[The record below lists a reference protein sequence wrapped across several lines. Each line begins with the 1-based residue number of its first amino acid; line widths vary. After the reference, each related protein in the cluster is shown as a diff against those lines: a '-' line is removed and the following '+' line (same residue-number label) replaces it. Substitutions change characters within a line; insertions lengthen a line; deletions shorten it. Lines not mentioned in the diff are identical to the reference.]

1 MKVDIVFSVS
11 NEYTPLFSVALKSV
25 AFNSSKN
32 NIYNIY
38 VLHSNLAER
47 NQELI
52 KSECETYKNI
62 KIIFINVEEY
72 LPKEDRSTFFESGYV
87 TKETYYRFYIPQILP
102 DLEKVIYSD
111 VDVVFNT
118 DIVNLYSM
126 SIKNYL
132 LAAAPN
138 ISAIYNYNRDA
149 DLPNGQ
155 KYKFYFDNILNLK
168 DVNGY
173 IQAGISLFNLNE
185 MRKFDFTKKCLEKL
199 KEVKTPVFY
208 DQDIINSVCQ
218 KKIKLLPLK
227 WNHVWYFWTYD
238 FLKKHTPKTLYKEY
252 DNSRKNAY
260 VYHFA
265 GPKPIKEKAKPLAW
279 QFWKY
284 AMYTKFYAHF
294 LKQAFGEKTRLL
306 GVSDKI
312 FDNMEEIKPSFKEQ
326 IPVLFSSSNTYAPYL
341 GITIYSLLK
350 HMDKNTNYDLIV
362 METSIDN
369 AIKDKIK
376 ALVEKYPNCSIR
388 FLNLQKELAGYSE
401 IFYVHG
407 TLSKETY
414 FRLFADRIFKNYDKM
429 IYVDADTLILSDLK
443 DLYNINLKDNYVAG
457 VKDYVVQSR
466 YKNRVFI
473 NNVDIKDYFDNFIA
487 FDYRKYI
494 QCGVLVLNIKQ
505 MKKDDF
511 SNKAI
516 RLLQY
521 LKNPYYV
528 DQDVINKVSEDKI
541 YYLTPDYN
549 YLMFYRQLNIHNI
562 SEEFQDEIL
571 DAKSKMKIFHMPGGK
586 PDEFPHYEF
595 SPMYFQYALE
605 SPFSA
610 EIINKMITV
619 DRHRCTDGK
628 INQLQKENS
637 ELRRALEEN
646 QYLVQNLKN
655 IAKFNRNKKKYYKY
669 KILSKLSF
677 GKMKQKY
684 KAKYSDLKKLKD
696 CYKYLN

>member
-11 NEYTPLFSVALKSV
+11 NEYTPLFSVALKSI

-38 VLHSNLAER
+38 VMHSNLVER

-72 LPKEDRSTFFESGYV
+72 LPEEDRSSFFESGYV
-87 TKETYYRFYIPQILP
+87 TKETYYRFYIPQLFP
-102 DLEKVIYSD
+102 NLEKVIYSD
-111 VDVVFNT
+111 VDVVYNT
-118 DIVNLYSM
+118 DIANLYSM
-126 SIKNYL
+126 PIKNYL
-132 LAAAPN
+132 LAATPN

-173 IQAGISLFNLNE
+173 IQAGISVFNLNE
-185 MRKFDFTKKCLEKL
+185 MRKFDFTRKCLEKL
-199 KEVKTPVFY
+199 NEIKTPVFY

-218 KKIKLLPLK
+218 QKIKLLPLK

-238 FLKKHTPKTLYKEY
+238 FLKKHTPKALYKEY
-252 DNSRKNAY
+252 DNSRQNAY

-284 AMYTKFYAHF
+284 AMHTSFYEYF
-294 LKQAFGEKTRLL
+294 LKQAFGEETELL
-306 GVSDKI
+306 TVSDKI
-312 FDNMEEIKPSFKEQ
+312 FEDMEEIKPQFKEQ
-326 IPVLFSSSNTYAPYL
+326 ISVLFSSSNSYAPYL
-341 GITIYSLLK
+341 GISIYSLLK
-350 HMDKNTNYDLIV
+350 NMDLNTNYDLIV

-369 AIKDKIK
+369 AIKEKIK
-376 ALVEKYPNCSIR
+376 VLVDKYPNCSIR
-388 FLNLQKELAGYSE
+388 FLNMQNELEYYGRL
-401 IFYVHG
+401 FYIHG
-407 TLSKETY
+407 LLSKETY
-414 FRLFADRIFKNYDKM
+414 FRLFADKIFKNYDKM
-429 IYVDADTLILSDLK
+429 IYIDADTLILSDLK
-443 DLYNINLKDNYVAG
+443 DLYNIDIKDNYVAG

-466 YKNRVFI
+466 YKNKVYI
-473 NNVDIKDYFDNFIA
+473 NNIDIKDYFDNFIA
-487 FDYRKYI
+487 IDYRKYI

-505 MKKDDF
+505 MRKDDF

-516 RLLQY
+516 QLLQY
-521 LKNPYYV
+521 LKDPYYV

-549 YLMFYRQLNIHNI
+549 YLMFYRQLNMHNI

-571 DAKSKMKIFHMPGGK
+571 RARNKIQIFHMPGGK
-586 PDEFPHYEF
+586 PDEFPYYEF
-595 SPMYFQYALE
+595 SSMYLKYAFE
-605 SPFSA
+605 SPFGG

-619 DRHRCTDGK
+619 DRRRHTE
-628 INQLQKENS
+628 NQLSQLQLENN
-637 ELRRALEEN
+637 ELRGSIEL
-646 QYLVQNLKN
+646 LKN
-655 IAKFNRNKKKYYKY
+655 IVHFNKNKKKYYRY
-669 KILSKLSF
+669 KFLSKF
-677 GKMKQKY
+677 TIGKTKERYTQKY
-684 KAKYSDLKKLKD
+684 LRLKRLKD
-696 CYKYLN
+696 SYKYLN